1 MHLTSHTDY
10 ALRMLVY
17 LAMRPERVSTVN
29 DVAETYRLSRNHLLK
44 VALTLRRLGL
54 VETIRGRAGG
64 IRLAVPPS
72 DINIGTLVRSTEED
86 LALVECMQARGGA
99 CAISPGCM
107 LKGMFAEALAA
118 WLAVLDRYTLADAV
132 RNRSVLSS
140 LLGIEKSAA

>member
-17 LAMRPERVSTVN
+17 LAMRPGRVSTVS

-54 VETIRGRAGG
+54 VETMRGRAGG
-64 IRLAVPPS
+64 IRLAKQAA
-72 DINIGTLVRSTEED
+72 DINIGALVRATED
-86 LALVECMQARGGA
+86 DFSIVECMQGGGGN

-118 WLAVLDRYTLADAV
+118 WLAVLDRYTLADAMK
-132 RNRSVLSS
+132 NRTVLSS
-140 LLGIEKSAA
+140 LFGMDRNAA